1 KVPASRAPTFT
12 VNCNPVLFAIGFFLI
27 FILALPPRLPHAPM
41 RSAAP
46 LMKSK
51 MLKLWSESVHTTVHV
66 DRASH

>member
-1 KVPASRAPTFT
+1 M
-12 VNCNPVLFAIGFFLI
+12 NCNPVLFAIGFLLI
-27 FILALPPRLPHAPM
+27 FILTLLSRLPHAPM

-51 MLKLWSESVHTTVHV
+51 MLKRWSESAHTTVHV